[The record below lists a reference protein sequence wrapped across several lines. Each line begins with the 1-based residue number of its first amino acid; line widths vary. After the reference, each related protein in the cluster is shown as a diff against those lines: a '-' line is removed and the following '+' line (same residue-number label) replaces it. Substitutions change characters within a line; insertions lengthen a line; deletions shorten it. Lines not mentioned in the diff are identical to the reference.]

1 MDVPLVICVVVDVI
15 CECAGESHRPGGT
28 LVTNSMVILVRPSN
42 SREREPDNPPEDWCG
57 RNISGLC
64 KSGSL

>member
-1 MDVPLVICVVVDVI
+1 MDVPFVICVVVDVI
-15 CECAGESHRPGGT
+15 CECAGESRRPGGT
-28 LVTNSMVILVRPSN
+28 LLLIAILVRPSN